1 MNEMLQEV
9 IEKMDR
15 ESPFFKIYYAKEN
28 KMDPLGLV
36 NKFLKEEREEK
47 ALDFLQTFLPSRL
60 DRVEKEKAL
69 AVMYFAIRI
78 ISVNSKAL
86 CVENLAYVIDLE
98 NFIKESKD
106 FIEKT
111 EKSGVSE
118 DNEHFAFADKLKSYL
133 YFYGYLSHKDV
144 STRFNFAQG
153 IHSLAISQWRELFS
167 LLKTKNETWI

>member
-47 ALDFLQTFLPSRL
+47 ALEFLQTFLPTRL
-60 DRVEKEKAL
+60 DAVEKDRAL
-69 AVMYFAIRI
+69 TVMYFAIRI
-78 ISVNSKAL
+78 TSLNSKAL
-86 CVENLAYVIDLE
+86 CVENIAYVIDLE
-98 NFIKESKD
+98 NFIKESRD
-106 FIEKT
+106 FIERT

-118 DNEHFAFADKLKSYL
+118 ESEQFAFADKLKSYL

-144 STRFNFAQG
+144 SARFDFAQG
-153 IHSLAISQWRELFS
+153 IHNLAILHWRELFS
-167 LLKTKNETWI
+167 ILKAKNDTWI

>member
-28 KMDPLGLV
+28 RMDPIACV

-47 ALDFLQTFLPSRL
+47 ALEFLQTFLPSRL
-60 DRVEKEKAL
+60 DRVEREKAL

-78 ISVNSKAL
+78 TSVNSKAL

-98 NFIKESKD
+98 NFIKESRD
-106 FIEKT
+106 FIERT

-118 DNEHFAFADKLKSYL
+118 ESDLFAFANKLKDYL
-133 YFYGYLSHKDV
+133 YFYGYLSHEKDNA
-144 STRFNFAQG
+144 RFDFAQG

>member
-1 MNEMLQEV
+1 M
-9 IEKMDR
+9 
-15 ESPFFKIYYAKEN
+15 EN
-28 KMDPLGLV
+28 AV
-36 NKFLKEEREEK
+36 YFTASRRFRAEEEREEK

-78 ISVNSKAL
+78 TSLNSKAL

-98 NFIKESKD
+98 NFIKESRD
-106 FIEKT
+106 FIERT

-118 DNEHFAFADKLKSYL
+118 ESEQFAFADKLKSYL
-133 YFYGYLSHKDV
+133 YFYGYLSHEKDNA
-144 STRFNFAQG
+144 RFDFAQG